1 MELLHAAYEST
12 RTSRVTDDQFYPPSR
27 VLLDPALAEVVDLG
41 RAFMIHAVGDIA
53 DIVSA

>member
-12 RTSRVTDDQFYPPSR
+12 RTSRSTDDQFYPPSR